1 MVYDIFIS
9 IILGVSPYTS
19 PMNNEMRIYFCI
31 SICEMNPTKPSSPP
45 LASLGNRQQLESPE
59 QFQSSA
65 VCAFIIER
73 HTRFK
78 AKKDP
83 AVGGLVGWGSC
94 TISSLQLLRYVV
106 ALSFGDKRRATNFFL
121 HDPIIV
127 QMQLWSGKKVI
138 NNLPTHPER
147 CVFYASCYYSE
158 DRRFDITAYVI
169 TWIGSVATGPFWLAG
184 AAPSS
189 FFFFFL
195 LKEW

>member
-1 MVYDIFIS
+1 MLKPRGLDRWIGRILVKYGRCTYCAPRSFHTQPIVCWGVVVIMVYDIFIS

-127 QMQLWSGKKVI
+127 QMQL
-138 NNLPTHPER
+138 
-147 CVFYASCYYSE
+147 
-158 DRRFDITAYVI
+158 
-169 TWIGSVATGPFWLAG
+169 
-184 AAPSS
+184 
-189 FFFFFL
+189 
-195 LKEW
+195 